1 MVISDNEIDTM
12 KFNYNL
18 WIKLND
24 SVSRHL
30 VSVMLPLNKVRW
42 WIEKEEQIKSNL
54 PNNYNC
60 FKNQPDLSFY
70 CSLCVYMSCETVP
83 AHFTSTCVKT

>member
-1 MVISDNEIDTM
+1 MAM
-12 KFNYNL
+12 Y
-18 WIKLND
+18 
-24 SVSRHL
+24 VSR
-30 VSVMLPLNKVRW
+30 VSVMLPLSKVRW

-70 CSLCVYMSCETVP
+70 YSLCMYM
-83 AHFTSTCVKT
+83 